1 MNARPELSELTAFLA
16 IVQHRSFRKAAES
29 LELSPSTLSHM
40 MRALEA
46 RLGVRLLHRTTR
58 SVSPT
63 EAGSRFIERLQPAL
77 NSLDLALD
85 DVGTFRD
92 GPSGTLRINA
102 GESAA
107 RLLLHAV
114 IPAFLDRYPN
124 VEVDLVTEGRLVD
137 IVAEGFDAGIRLGE
151 SVPRD
156 MIAVRLGPPVRFVAM
171 ASPAYLQRH
180 GAPVTPQDL
189 YSHRCI
195 RMRMSSGKRYAWDF
209 EKDGHAMNV
218 DVPGSLSLDHLELI
232 ADAAALSLGIAYVPE
247 TVAQARIEAGAL
259 EIVLGD
265 WCPPLP
271 GLYLYYP
278 GRRQVPS
285 GLRALIEMIREC
297 WPT

>member
-1 MNARPELSELTAFLA
+1 MNARPDLSELTAFLA
-16 IVQHRSFRKAAES
+16 IVHHRSFRKAAES

-40 MRALEA
+40 MRTLEA

-63 EAGSRFIERLQPAL
+63 EAGDRFRAQLQPVL
-77 NSLDLALD
+77 HSLDLALD

-107 RLLLHAV
+107 RLLLHEV
-114 IPAFLDRYPN
+114 LPVFLARYPN
-124 VEVDLVTEGRLVD
+124 VDVDLVSEGRLVD
-137 IVAEGFDAGIRLGE
+137 IVAEGFDAGVRLGE

-156 MIAVRLGPPVRFVAM
+156 MIAVRLGPTVRFVAI
-171 ASPAYLQRH
+171 ASPAYLHRH
-180 GAPVTPQDL
+180 GAPLTPQDL

-209 EKDGHAMNV
+209 EKDGNAINV
-218 DVPGSLSLDHLELI
+218 DVPGSLSLDHLELM

-247 TVAQARIEAGAL
+247 TVAHARIEAGAL

-265 WCPPLP
+265 WSPPLP

-285 GLRALIEMIREC
+285 GLRALIDVIRER